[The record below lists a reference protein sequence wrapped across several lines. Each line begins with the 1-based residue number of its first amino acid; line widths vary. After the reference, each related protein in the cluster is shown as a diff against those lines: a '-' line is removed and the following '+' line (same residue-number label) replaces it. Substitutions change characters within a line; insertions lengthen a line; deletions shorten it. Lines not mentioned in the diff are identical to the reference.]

1 MEVNVVDRSCPM
13 ALENESRNLLMSV
26 PLKVRD
32 HRNFAFQCSEHR
44 SRTESDKYRGN
55 EYVEF

>member
-1 MEVNVVDRSCPM
+1 MEVNVVDRSCST
-13 ALENESRNLLMSV
+13 ALENESRNVLISV

-44 SRTESDKYRGN
+44 SRTESDRYRRN
-55 EYVEF
+55 VYVEF